1 MTKKAEME
9 GLTYHDRPC
18 HQQRTTMAELPKL
31 LPVVLM
37 AVQLPILLIVPVGA
51 GGGWMGGR
59 RALVS

>member
-37 AVQLPILLIVPVGA
+37 AVQLPILLIVPVGDGLLA
-51 GGGWMGGR
+51 F
-59 RALVS
+59 